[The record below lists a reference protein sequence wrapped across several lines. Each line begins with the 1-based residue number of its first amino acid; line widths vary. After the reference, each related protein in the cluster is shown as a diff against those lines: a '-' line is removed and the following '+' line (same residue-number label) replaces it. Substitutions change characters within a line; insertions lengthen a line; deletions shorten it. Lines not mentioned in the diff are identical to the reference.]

1 MNSANQNYRIAL
13 YIRNSDQKQDT
24 EEGTVKNQ
32 EQRLREF
39 IKLKNLS
46 GNFGKVVGIY
56 TDRSISG
63 KNMQRPAV
71 QQLMD
76 DVERGKVNLILM
88 SELSR
93 ISRNMR
99 DFLQFWDF
107 LKDYKCGLLSLR
119 ENIDTSNAAGEMVLR
134 TIINIAQ
141 FEREQTRERI
151 VANNRVRSKRGLSNG
166 GPLPL
171 GYKLIK
177 DKPGYLE
184 VDAENAKIVKKAFDA
199 FLKIGTLNATARWLN
214 QNGVSMPQRRAGGG
228 NRKRSSIFFFDNLHK
243 LLHNKAYKG
252 VKAYWED
259 GEEKEAKA
267 VWKAIIPPEKF
278 DRVQELL
285 NKNHRRKKPSPPKG
299 GPTL

>member
-1 MNSANQNYRIAL
+1 MNSTNQNYRIAL

-39 IKLKNLS
+39 VKLKNLS
-46 GNFGKVVGIY
+46 GNFGKVAGIY

-71 QQLMD
+71 QQLMG
-76 DVERGKVNLILM
+76 DVESGKVNLILM

-177 DKPGYLE
+177 DKTGLFGSGCG
-184 VDAENAKIVKKAFDA
+184 KC
-199 FLKIGTLNATARWLN
+199 
-214 QNGVSMPQRRAGGG
+214 QNRQKSV
-228 NRKRSSIFFFDNLHK
+228 
-243 LLHNKAYKG
+243 
-252 VKAYWED
+252 
-259 GEEKEAKA
+259 
-267 VWKAIIPPEKF
+267 
-278 DRVQELL
+278 
-285 NKNHRRKKPSPPKG
+285 
-299 GPTL
+299 